1 MTDDDVLL
9 GCYVENEKL
18 FSLVLN
24 ISYFISW
31 FIIASEEKGVYFS
44 TQNAVGVKWNVS
56 YAEISFKLPAQ

>member
-44 TQNAVGVKWNVS
+44 TQNAVGG
-56 YAEISFKLPAQ
+56 